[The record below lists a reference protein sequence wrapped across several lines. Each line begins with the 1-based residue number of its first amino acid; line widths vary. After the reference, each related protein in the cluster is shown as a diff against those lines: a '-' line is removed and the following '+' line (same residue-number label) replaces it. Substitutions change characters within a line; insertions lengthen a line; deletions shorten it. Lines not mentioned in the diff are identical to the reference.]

1 MEKDNQSTQEINSQ
15 AQNPLGIAPVGG
27 LIAKFAIPAIISM
40 LVSAMYNIVDQI
52 LLDRV

>member
-27 LIAKFAIPAIISM
+27 WI
-40 LVSAMYNIVDQI
+40 
-52 LLDRV
+52 DREVCDSCDHQYAGQCDV

>member
-27 LIAKFAIPAIISM
+27 LIAKFVGNCETRGARS
-40 LVSAMYNIVDQI
+40 
-52 LLDRV
+52 

>member
-27 LIAKFAIPAIISM
+27 LIAEVCDSCDHQYAGQCD
-40 LVSAMYNIVDQI
+40 V
-52 LLDRV
+52 